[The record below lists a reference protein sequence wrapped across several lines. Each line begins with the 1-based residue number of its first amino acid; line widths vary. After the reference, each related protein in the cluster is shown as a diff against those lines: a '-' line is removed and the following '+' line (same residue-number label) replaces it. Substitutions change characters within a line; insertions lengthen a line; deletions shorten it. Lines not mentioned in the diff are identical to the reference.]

1 MYEDAR
7 RMYRTAV
14 LWVELSQSGK
24 DTDCGGEVAREGT
37 RAREGGCERIVV
49 MAVTVCANAQQ
60 TKCGGRSV

>member
-1 MYEDAR
+1 MKMPAECTELQFCGSNCLTQG
-7 RMYRTAV
+7 RT
-14 LWVELSQSGK
+14 Q
-24 DTDCGGEVAREGT
+24 TGGEVAGEGT